1 MRISYL
7 FILLTWV
14 LTSCLV
20 DEDYSL
26 SKNDTLTF
34 SVDSVDFDT
43 LIAGELAHT
52 RTFQVYNTGKSA
64 LRITSVSFQKGAK
77 SIFRANVDG
86 AALADGSATDFEI
99 RSGDS
104 LRVFVN
110 ALPPSADSDFAI
122 EHTDKLIFQL
132 ESGVVQEV
140 NLKIYGLDVTKLEAT
155 VIGENQV
162 FTPNRPYH
170 IIDSLVVSPGCELT
184 ILPGTR
190 LLFHKGASLIVYGK
204 LNIQGTVDANV
215 QLRGDRLGNMFTN
228 QSYDCIPGQWGGIW
242 IKGDSYGNTINYAD
256 IHSGDFG
263 LVCDSSGVDTEKIRI
278 ENTIL
283 HNMSADV
290 LSLTN
295 VNAWIGNSQI
305 TNAGANCVNILGGDV
320 TFVHCTIGQFYGFTA
335 SRGKAFNFTNSVG
348 STPYP
353 LHRLDVLNTII
364 TGYSSDEIVGAN
376 GGEGILFNYLFQ
388 NCLLNTPVY
397 EAPEV
402 VNCVWDNSD
411 NPVSYADNFYPA
423 FDLDRLTY
431 TFYLSPQSVAVGAAD
446 AMTTAATYPFDREGI
461 SRSEHPNAGCYQR
474 IVEN

>member
-64 LRITSVSFQKGAK
+64 LRITSVSLLKGSN

-86 AALADGSATDFEI
+86 AVLADGSATDFEI

-140 NLKIYGLDVTKLEAT
+140 NLKIYGLDVTKLEAV
-155 VIGENQV
+155 VISENKTL
-162 FTPNRPYH
+162 TPNRPYH
-170 IIDSLVVSPGCELT
+170 IIDSLVVSPEGELT
-184 ILPGTR
+184 IQPGTR

-263 LVCDSSGVDTEKIRI
+263 LVCDSSSVDTEKIRI
-278 ENTIL
+278 ENSIL

-295 VNAWIGNSQI
+295 VKAWVGNTQI
-305 TNAGANCVNILGGDV
+305 TNAGANCVNIHGGDV
-320 TFVHCTIGQFYGFTA
+320 TFVHCTIGQFYAFTA
-335 SRGKAFNFTNSVG
+335 SRGKALYFTNLVG
-348 STPYP
+348 NTSYP
-353 LHRLDVLNTII
+353 LRRLDVLNTII

-376 GGEGILFNYLFQ
+376 GGENILFNYLFQ
-388 NCLLNTPVY
+388 NCLLNTPMY

-431 TFYLSPQSVAVGAAD
+431 TFYLSPQSAAVGAAD
-446 AMTTAATYPFDREGI
+446 AMITAATYPNDREGI
-461 SRSEHPNAGCYQR
+461 SRLDNPNVGCYQR